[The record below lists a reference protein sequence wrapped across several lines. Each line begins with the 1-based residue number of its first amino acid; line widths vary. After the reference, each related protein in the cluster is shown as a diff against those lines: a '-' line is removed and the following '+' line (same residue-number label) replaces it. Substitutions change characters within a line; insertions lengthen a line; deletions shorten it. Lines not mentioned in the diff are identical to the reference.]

1 MLSLAPLA
9 KVESSAFV
17 SAPSQPGPRQC
28 SPSVVLPG
36 SRLPIDWS
44 TPVTDVYR
52 PIGSRPKNVAS
63 YRPLGIPS
71 GWVSRTV
78 FVLATVVVTASQLRV
93 AGPFGI
99 GEFLILGWSVV
110 TILSPGWR
118 VRTSAGLW
126 PTRVLGFYIILGLI
140 GTPFGI
146 LAGINAPGTA
156 VRFVSALLLVGLMIV
171 ALTFHENRASILRAW
186 VRWWPALTMI
196 PNFGA
201 YLISRSSPQFLG
213 LTFLDGSYSTNYR
226 FQGLTTNANQL
237 AMLGASAFFLSVA
250 TARENRYRPWTVVMC
265 ALSTLIGYLSQSDGW
280 RVSFIPAGAAVM
292 GLVFMEKRRNVWG
305 ALRLIGAWLLVVVA
319 LLSVNTIL
327 DHATR
332 LSSSQNDQ
340 GGERERLWGKCAAV
354 FLRYPLFGVG
364 PTTPIYDLGKHDE
377 CHNSYLDIA
386 TGGGVLATFTM
397 IALLIYLGRKHWR
410 SADPIRL
417 GMVTW
422 LASFMIFG
430 YQGRQPIFWLMLIWL
445 SAPETA
451 TSAVVRGVR
460 SRVTRRHPTARQV
473 SRNDTSSR

>member
-1 MLSLAPLA
+1 MTDVHIELR
-9 KVESSAFV
+9 
-17 SAPSQPGPRQC
+17 SAPALLASH
-28 SPSVVLPG
+28 
-36 SRLPIDWS
+36 
-44 TPVTDVYR
+44 R
-52 PIGSRPKNVAS
+52 PP
-63 YRPLGIPS
+63 GIPR
-71 GWVSRTV
+71 GWVTRTV
-78 FVLATVVVTASQLRV
+78 FVLGAGAITASQLRV
-93 AGPFGI
+93 VGPFGI
-99 GEFLILGWSVV
+99 GEIMILGWSVI
-110 TILSPGWR
+110 TILSPAWR
-118 VRTSAGLW
+118 VRPSAGLW
-126 PTRVLGFYIILGLI
+126 PTRVLGLYVILGLI

-156 VRFVSALLLVGLMIV
+156 IRFVSALMLVSLMTV
-171 ALTFHENRASILRAW
+171 ALTFHENRAEILRTW
-186 VRWWPALTMI
+186 VRWWPALAMF
-196 PNFGA
+196 PNVVA
-201 YLISRSSPQFLG
+201 YLISRSSPTFLG

-237 AMLGASAFFLSVA
+237 AMLAASAFFLSLA
-250 TARENRYRPWTVVMC
+250 TARERRYRPWPVFMC
-265 ALSTLIGYLSQSDGW
+265 LLSTLVGYLSQSDGW
-280 RVSFIPAGAAVM
+280 RVSFIPAAAAAM

-305 ALRLIGAWLLVVVA
+305 ALRLIGAWLLVVAA

-332 LSSSQNDQ
+332 LSGGQNNQ

-430 YQGRQPIFWLMLIWL
+430 YQGRHPIFWLMLIWL

-451 TSAVVRGVR
+451 TSAVVHRVR
-460 SRVTRRHPTARQV
+460 SRAARSHLTSRPVRRKTT
-473 SRNDTSSR
+473 TSP